1 MGVAHYLPYGK
12 FRNGELAI
20 SLDGNLTAFRASTL
34 INVPFAL
41 HYDGAFRD
49 SRVARSRFARH
60 GVFGMSLRTTG
71 ARHDGNLHGRRPEAI
86 ETLLHRI
93 CAKKPLTSRQ
103 AERQLNALPK
113 GFS

>member
-1 MGVAHYLPYGK
+1 MSAMAAGSVNTTWKYGTGSRSASRAASHSLAAVPWHLGQCRLRQLMGVAHYLPYGK

-60 GVFGMSLRTTG
+60 GVFGMSLRTT
-71 ARHDGNLHGRRPEAI
+71 
-86 ETLLHRI
+86 
-93 CAKKPLTSRQ
+93 
-103 AERQLNALPK
+103 
-113 GFS
+113 